1 MNNLEVNR
9 SICINCK
16 GVSEAI
22 INDAKSRM
30 KGQTKTLAIVTV
42 GDDESSKVYVERKKK
57 KLTELGCLYRHIS
70 LPRRITIE
78 CLVKIVNE
86 LNLDKDIN
94 GIIVQQPL
102 PRHLQDEIGRI
113 TSAISFFKDVDGL
126 AKESKFRPCTPLG
139 IMRMIDLMDLE
150 DVIRDSRVVIAG
162 RSNLV
167 GLPLQQM
174 LMEEYNCTV
183 TIIHSHTDKE
193 YVKELLSNCDVF
205 VSAIGKPYYWTK
217 EHFKNSTRQ
226 RTLLV
231 DVGITRTESGKV
243 VGDCDPEI
251 YDYFQYYT
259 PVPKGV
265 GLTTVACLIENLS
278 RT

>member
-1 MNNLEVNR
+1 MNLEVN
-9 SICINCK
+9 SIIDCK
-16 GVSEAI
+16 GISECI
-22 INDAKSRM
+22 INDAKERM
-30 KGQTKTLAIVTV
+30 YRPKTLAIVTV
-42 GDDESSKVYVERKKK
+42 GDDESSKVYVERKKR
-57 KLTELGCLYRHIS
+57 KLTEIGCCYKHIS
-70 LPRRITIE
+70 LSSFITIDY
-78 CLVKIVNE
+78 LVEVIEE
-86 LNLDKDIN
+86 LNLDDNVN

-102 PRHLQDEIGRI
+102 PKHLQKEIGRI
-113 TSAISFFKDVDGL
+113 TSAISSFKDVDGFSPV
-126 AKESKFRPCTPLG
+126 SKFRPCTPLG
-139 IMRMIDLMDLE
+139 IIRMIELSGLE
-150 DVIRDSRVVIAG
+150 NKIRNTRVVIAG

-174 LMEEYNCTV
+174 LMEQYNCTV

-205 VSAIGKPYYWTK
+205 VSAIGRPYYWTR
-217 EHFKNSTRQ
+217 EYFENCDRQ

-231 DVGITRTESGKV
+231 DVGITRMGDGKV
-243 VGDCDPEI
+243 VGDCNPEI
-251 YDYFQYYT
+251 HDLFAYYT